1 MTHLTK
7 QELIAGIQ
15 RDVLRLQSSKRY
27 LTEDGE
33 LKINGVWGVKSV
45 TDKHATTYWDNGIE
59 KKVPLSRVRKCI
71 LEAINAALLGT

>member
-7 QELIAGIQ
+7 QEIIADIQ
-15 RDVLRLQSSKRY
+15 RLQNGNRN

-33 LKINGVWGVKSV
+33 VKIVGVWGVKSV

-59 KKVPLSRVRKCI
+59 KKVPLSRIRKCI
-71 LEAINAALLGT
+71 LEAINAAL